1 MNLLGDSKNYDKDLR
16 LLTYQVLLE
25 KFNGKYGS
33 LNDSQKL
40 VLREFINTVDNPTR
54 LKEFYNQKIVEVKSQ
69 LSESIKNVSDKVTQ
83 IKLIEISSLITEADK
98 NTKVSNDDIVNLLQY
113 YSLVEELN
121 NVK

>member
-1 MNLLGDSKNYDKDLR
+1 MIL
-16 LLTYQVLLE
+16 
-25 KFNGKYGS
+25 
-33 LNDSQKL
+33 
-40 VLREFINTVDNPTR
+40 TR